1 MLFRETTLIIPLGAL
16 AAHAEVSA
24 SIMISIRHNRRPND
38 EIDLHQQHSN
48 LRVSSLGSLLI
59 TRQESV
65 LRNSDVRQ

>member
-1 MLFRETTLIIPLGAL
+1 MLFRESTLIIPLGAL
-16 AAHAEVSA
+16 AARGEASP
-24 SIMISIRHNRRPND
+24 SIMISVHHNKRLND

-65 LRNSDVRQ
+65 LWNSDVRQ